1 MPTIENR
8 TNQLLIV
15 AKNSGP
21 SVFLGPGEGALVPAF
36 EIDGNAKIEKLVRAG
51 ALSIKQE
58 VKEEI
63 DPAPGEPQ
71 EGAKGPGPKAR
82 SKNISDPAIA

>member
-8 TNQLLIV
+8 TKQLLIV
-15 AKNSGP
+15 EMHGGP
-21 SVFLGPGEGALVPAF
+21 SVFLGPGESAQVPAF

-63 DPAPGEPQ
+63 DPAPGQPQ
-71 EGAKGPGPKAR
+71 EGTKGPGPKAR
-82 SKNISDPAIA
+82 SKNISDPATV